1 MTTEQEKYD
10 RSYIDPVTKLRDEY
24 LVGLTAPE
32 VAILKSLLGTWSGTG
47 RDHTRETRTIHNI
60 YQKLRRSLKPLDEN
74 SSDSNHQQQNRE
86 LKHKLQ
92 ECRKKLNRLEDRID
106 ELEVGDTLI

>member
-10 RSYIDPVTKLRDEY
+10 RYCTEAAINQKAAY